1 MMFKRQIAAAL
12 IVLAAAV
19 CAPLGFATPAVAKD
33 DAQLTVGVGPF
44 GFGVAS
50 KPDEVEGRAEYRFAW
65 GFLGTKDWFRGFK
78 PLLGV
83 TANTGGSAFVYA
95 GLAAPMVWDGGRWE
109 IVPEGGIGYYRQ
121 GKGLFLGGERLFH
134 VGLNASYAVTDS
146 GRLGVG
152 IYHISNANTYRKN
165 PGVNSILVTW
175 AFTFGDR

>member
-1 MMFKRQIAAAL
+1 MLKRQIAAAFL
-12 IVLAAAV
+12 MLAAAV
-19 CAPLGFATPAVAKD
+19 CAAPVSAKD
-33 DAQLTVGVGPF
+33 DAQLSLGVGPF

-50 KPDEVEGRAEYRFAW
+50 EPNNVEGRASYRFAW
-65 GFLGTKDWFRGFK
+65 GFLSNDGWFHGFK
-78 PLLGV
+78 PLVGI

-95 GLAAPMVWDGGRWE
+95 GLAAPMTWDEGRWE

-134 VGLNASYAVTDS
+134 VGLNASYALSDA

-152 IYHISNANTYRKN
+152 VYHISNANTYRKN

-175 AFTFGDR
+175 AFTFNGM